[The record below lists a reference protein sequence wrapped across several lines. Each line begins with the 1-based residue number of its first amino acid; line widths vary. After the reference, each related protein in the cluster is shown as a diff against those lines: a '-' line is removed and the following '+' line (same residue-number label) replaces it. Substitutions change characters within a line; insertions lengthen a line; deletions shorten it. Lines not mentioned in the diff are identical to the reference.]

1 MIGEAYRPPKVGS
14 KGAVVANHT
23 MAAQAGMRILHL
35 GGNAVDAACA
45 MLGATST
52 MWDTLGWGG
61 ETQALIYDPN
71 EKKVIGI
78 NGLGVAPTGATV
90 NSLGSWAWAAMATI
104 FATGS

>member
-1 MIGEAYRPPKVGS
+1 MEPVKI
-14 KGAVVANHT
+14 
-23 MAAQAGMRILHL
+23 ILNPNSGRGR

-71 EKKVIGI
+71 QKKVIGI
-78 NGLGVAPTGATV
+78 NGLGVAPTGATAEFFKDMV
-90 NSLGSWAWAAMATI
+90 K
-104 FATGS
+104 